1 MNTSVILSYAF
12 MYFVLFVAVPFV
24 FVMFVMTC
32 IKFFKAGPDEAEHHE
47 MKLKPV
53 LFDKQSFNFFK
64 SLKIVVEGK
73 YDVCCNVPLDTV
85 FEMDQHDAD
94 LNHECRLDYVL
105 IDHDSSEV
113 KMVISDFGKE
123 NNSPMKKLFSK
134 FNINFIEMNQHK
146 QWDTQSLKQALAV

>member
-1 MNTSVILSYAF
+1 MNTSLILSYAF

-32 IKFFKAGPDEAEHHE
+32 IKFFKADPTDSAHHE

-53 LFDKQSFNFFK
+53 FDKQSFDFFK
-64 SLKIVVEGK
+64 SLKTVVEGK

-85 FEMDQHDAD
+85 FDMDQHDAD

-113 KMVISDFGKE
+113 KMVISDFGKA
-123 NNSPMKKLFSK
+123 NNSPMKTLFSQ
-134 FNINFIEMNQHK
+134 FNIGFIEMNPHK
-146 QWDTQSLKQALAV
+146 QWDTQTLKQALAV

>member
-32 IKFFKAGPDEAEHHE
+32 IKFFRADPEEAAHHE

-53 LFDKQSFNFFK
+53 LFDEDSFNFFK
-64 SLKIVVEGK
+64 SLKTVVEGK

-85 FEMDQHDAD
+85 FDMDQHDAD
-94 LNHECRLDYVL
+94 LNHECRLD
-105 IDHDSSEV
+105 
-113 KMVISDFGKE
+113 
-123 NNSPMKKLFSK
+123 
-134 FNINFIEMNQHK
+134 
-146 QWDTQSLKQALAV
+146 